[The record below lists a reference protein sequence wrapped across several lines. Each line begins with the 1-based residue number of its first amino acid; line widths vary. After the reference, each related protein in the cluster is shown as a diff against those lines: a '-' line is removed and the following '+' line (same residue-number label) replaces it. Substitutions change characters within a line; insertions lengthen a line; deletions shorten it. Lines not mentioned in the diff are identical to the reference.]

1 MSLPELLIIAICYDG
16 IMPWDPARDLLTMK
30 EQLDSLLGR
39 ASSGWVPA
47 ADIHE
52 TDDRFLVT
60 IEVPGL
66 SRNDIQIEC
75 RGNSLSVSGKGSPA
89 DCPQRYHQLERGHGA
104 FSRVFSFGTD
114 VDGEGVTAE
123 LADGVLSITI
133 PKTHGDAPRRI
144 DVR

>member
-1 MSLPELLIIAICYDG
+1 
-16 IMPWDPARDLLTMK
+16 MPWDPARDLLTMR

-47 ADIHE
+47 ADLHE
-52 TDDRFLVT
+52 TAGEYLVT

-66 SRNDIQIEC
+66 TRDDIRIEC
-75 RGNSLSVSGKGSPA
+75 HGHNLTVSGERSGA

-104 FSRVFSFGTD
+104 FSRVFSFGQPVNGAD
-114 VDGEGVTAE
+114 VTAE
-123 LADGVLSITI
+123 LADGVLTITI
-133 PKTHGDAPRRI
+133 PKTQRDAARRV

>member
-1 MSLPELLIIAICYDG
+1 
-16 IMPWDPARDLLTMK
+16 MPWDPARDLLTMK

-66 SRNDIQIEC
+66 SRDDIQIEC
-75 RGNSLSVSGKGSPA
+75 RGNNLSVGGKGSPA
-89 DCPQRYHQLERGHGA
+89 DCPQRYQQLERGHGA
-104 FSRVFSFGTD
+104 FSRVFSFGAD
-114 VDGEGVTAE
+114 VDGQRVTAE
-123 LADGVLSITI
+123 LADGVLHITI
-133 PKTHGDAPRRI
+133 PKTHADAPRRI

>member
-1 MSLPELLIIAICYDG
+1 
-16 IMPWDPARDLLTMK
+16 MPWDPARDLLTMR

-52 TDDRFLVT
+52 TEDRYLVS

-66 SRNDIQIEC
+66 TRECIHIES
-75 RGNSLSVSGKGSPA
+75 RGNDLAVSGEGAA
-89 DCPQRYHQLERGHGA
+89 DCPQKFHQLERGRGA
-104 FSRVFSFGTD
+104 FSRVFSFGQP
-114 VDGEGVTAE
+114 VDGGRVTAE
-123 LADGVLSITI
+123 LADGVLTIAI
-133 PKTHGDAPRRI
+133 PKTVVDAPRRV

>member
-1 MSLPELLIIAICYDG
+1 
-16 IMPWDPARDLLTMK
+16 MPWDPARDLLTMK

-52 TDDRFLVT
+52 TDGEYLVT

-66 SRNDIQIEC
+66 ARERLKIEC
-75 RGNSLSVSGKGSPA
+75 RGSELLVSGDGSPA
-89 DCPQRYHQLERGHGA
+89 DCPQRYQQLERGHGA
-104 FSRVFSFGTD
+104 FSRRFAFGQP
-114 VDGEGVTAE
+114 VDGDRVSAE
-123 LADGVLSITI
+123 LADGVLTITI
-133 PKTHGDAPRRI
+133 PKLHGDAPRRV

>member
-1 MSLPELLIIAICYDG
+1 
-16 IMPWDPARDLLTMK
+16 MPWDPARDLLTMK

-47 ADIHE
+47 ADLHE
-52 TDDRFLVT
+52 SPDAYLVT

-66 SRNDIQIEC
+66 VRDDIRIEC
-75 RGNSLSVSGKGSPA
+75 RGHDLTVSGERSGA

-104 FSRVFSFGTD
+104 FSRRFSFGHAVACD
-114 VDGEGVTAE
+114 AVTAE
-123 LADGVLSITI
+123 LADGVLAITI
-133 PKTHGDAPRRI
+133 PKTHHDAPRRV

>member
-1 MSLPELLIIAICYDG
+1 
-16 IMPWDPARDLLTMK
+16 MK

-66 SRNDIQIEC
+66 SRDDIQIEC
-75 RGNSLSVSGKGSPA
+75 RGNDLSVSGKGSTA

-104 FSRVFSFGTD
+104 FSRVFSFGAD
-114 VDGEGVTAE
+114 VDGQGVTAE

-133 PKTHGDAPRRI
+133 PKTHADAPRRI

>member
-1 MSLPELLIIAICYDG
+1 
-16 IMPWDPARDLLTMK
+16 MPWDPARDLLTMK

-47 ADIHE
+47 ADLHE
-52 TDDRFLVT
+52 SDDRYVVT

-66 SRNDIQIEC
+66 SRDDIAIEC
-75 RGNSLSVSGKGSPA
+75 RGHELSVSGERSGA

-104 FSRVFSFGTD
+104 FSRVFSFGQP
-114 VDGEGVTAE
+114 VESQAVTAE
-123 LADGVLSITI
+123 LADGVLTITI
-133 PKTHGDAPRRI
+133 PKTHSTAARRV